1 MKVPEAMLSRST
13 SRFEGAAGQGDAIYG
28 SASFEPRTFRQMF
41 DKNELRA
48 AYRDLFV
55 EAIEKYQARIS
66 AAVQESRTDRA
77 PQPGSLQSAQPKPVQ
92 VYARKRPLFSDEIAK
107 RNDFDVLHILP
118 GEGSSSQLVLHNCL
132 FQADLRTP
140 MVHHLRFAFDQVF
153 SQTALDQDVYK
164 VCAANLVAAVRSG
177 HAGTVLMFGQ
187 TGSGKTHTMR
197 AIETLAAADLFQ
209 DLGPKV
215 LSITFVELRGAR
227 CFDLQVASLPELK
240 LREVREASGNFF
252 AAEGAVEVFPETVE
266 QACAGIQAA
275 RQRRAT
281 SVTEAND
288 ESSRSHAICT
298 IRLRDTGGCL
308 TLVDCAGTERRKD
321 SANHTRERQH
331 EGAEINASLYA
342 LKECIRFMSTRQ
354 RVPPHAFRA
363 SALTKLLA
371 RSLSRLDT
379 SLLSVICTVAPAAS
393 DTEHTLS
400 TLRTGAALR
409 VKSACETER
418 EILQSISTKNR
429 DPHPR
434 QWSPHEVQGWLCQV
448 EDGFFAAAWNKLR
461 GLWWDLTSCH
471 RKFVLFQAC

>member
-1 MKVPEAMLSRST
+1 
-13 SRFEGAAGQGDAIYG
+13 
-28 SASFEPRTFRQMF
+28 MF

-48 AYRDLFV
+48 AHRDLFV
-55 EAIEKYQARIS
+55 EAIEKYQAKIPATVDS
-66 AAVQESRTDRA
+66 KADGTHL
-77 PQPGSLQSAQPKPVQ
+77 PNLKPVQ
-92 VYARKRPLFSDEIAK
+92 VYARKRPLFSDETAK
-107 RNDFDVLHILP
+107 RNDFDVLHVIP
-118 GEGSSSQLVLHNCL
+118 AKGASEQLVLHNCL

-140 MVHHLRFAFDQVF
+140 MVHHLRFAFDRVF
-153 SQTALDQDVYK
+153 SHEARDEEVYQ
-164 VCAANLVAAVRSG
+164 VCAAGLVAAAR
-177 HAGTVLMFGQ
+177 AGQASTVLMFGQ

-197 AIETLAAADLFQ
+197 AIETLAAEDLFR
-209 DLGPKV
+209 DLGKNM
-215 LSITFVELRGAR
+215 LSISFVELRGAR
-227 CFDLQVASLPELK
+227 CFDLQVANLPELK
-240 LREVREASGNFF
+240 LREVREASANFF
-252 AAEGAVEVFPETVE
+252 VPEGAVEVHPQSVGE
-266 QACAGIQAA
+266 ACAIIQTA

-298 IRLRDTGGCL
+298 IRLLDTGGCL

-354 RVPPHAFRA
+354 RIPQHAFRA

-371 RSLSRLDT
+371 RSLSRLET
-379 SLLSVICTVAPAAS
+379 SLLAVICTLAPAAS

-409 VKSACETER
+409 VKSSCGTER
-418 EILQSISTKNR
+418 EILQSVSAKNH

-434 QWSPHEVQGWLCQV
+434 QWSPHEVHGWLRNV
-448 EDGFFAAAWNKLR
+448 ENGCFAAAWMR
-461 GLWWDLTSCH
+461 E
-471 RKFVLFQAC
+471 

>member
-1 MKVPEAMLSRST
+1 MHVGLQS
-13 SRFEGAAGQGDAIYG
+13 
-28 SASFEPRTFRQMF
+28 FRQMF

-48 AYRDLFV
+48 AHRDLFM
-55 EAIEKYQARIS
+55 EAIEKYQTKCGAV
-66 AAVQESRTDRA
+66 VQETKAERPLTNA
-77 PQPGSLQSAQPKPVQ
+77 GSMPSKPVQ
-92 VYARKRPLFSDEIAK
+92 VYARKRPLFTEEVAK
-107 RNDFDVLHILP
+107 RNDFDVLHVLP
-118 GEGSSSQLVLHNCL
+118 GEAASSQLVLHNCL

-153 SQTALDQDVYK
+153 SHAALDEEVYTI
-164 VCAANLVAAVRSG
+164 CAASLVASARKGQS
-177 HAGTVLMFGQ
+177 GTVLMFGQ

-197 AIETLAAADLFQ
+197 AIERLASEDLFR
-209 DLGPKV
+209 DLSPRM

-227 CFDLQVASLPELK
+227 CFDLQVATLPELK

-252 AAEGAVEVFPETVE
+252 IAEGAAELFPDTAEA
-266 QACAGIQAA
+266 ACALFQTA

-298 IRLRDTGGCL
+298 IRLDTGGCL

-331 EGAEINASLYA
+331 EGAEINSSLYA

-354 RVPPHAFRA
+354 RIPPHAFRA

-379 SLLSVICTVAPAAS
+379 SLLAVICTVAPAAS
-393 DTEHTLS
+393 DTEHTLA

-409 VKSACETER
+409 VKSSCGAEK

-434 QWSPHEVQGWLCQV
+434 QWSPHEVHSWLRQL
-448 EDGFFAAAWNKLR
+448 EDGFFAAAWIKATLVR
-461 GLWWDLTSCH
+461 HLCH
-471 RKFVLFQAC
+471 LCLPGCVCC